1 MQQVRAQLNGVR
13 LSPRKVRAV
22 AALVKRHTV
31 VWALDQLAHT
41 VLRPAPVLAKLIR
54 SASASAEHT
63 YKASEEQLFISDI
76 IVNEGM
82 KLRRW
87 LPRAQGRA
95 TELQKKTSRICV
107 VLEIHSKAP
116 EKEAAAKKSTRRT
129 TRSATPAATQ
139 S

>member
-1 MQQVRAQLNGVR
+1 MQQVRAQLNGIR

-22 AALVKRHTV
+22 TALVKRHDV
-31 VWALDQLAHT
+31 AWALDQLAHT
-41 VLRPAPVLAKLIR
+41 VLRPAPALAKLIR
-54 SASASAEHT
+54 SAVANAEHT
-63 YKASEEQLFISDI
+63 YKASVEQLFIADI

-107 VLEIHSKAP
+107 VLEIRGAAP
-116 EKEAAAKKSTRRT
+116 EKAASKTRARRT
-129 TRSATPAATQ
+129 TRSAAPASTQ